1 MTKTLVKGS
10 WYTVTTASGCTITDA
25 NGTTLGTA
33 EAGKQFAFQATT
45 ELITFSDPAATVLA
59 NPKHAPVAAGN
70 SSGGNEEQITALSR
84 NVGVLSERVRAQA
97 TALAIFGPLEG
108 MMEKYL
114 NVYYVET
121 TLSLDVTSPTY
132 FSHVLLRGVNETVEG
147 TPFLE
152 VTDSDG
158 NATRYCGSRIAQ
170 EGTNLELF
178 WDDLVPVAN
187 GYKLKITVEKA
198 GKPVEFSVSVAL
210 NAGSYPVWEIGYY
223 TFALMSGEYRPTT
236 TNKALSAVM
245 SFFYETKAADP
256 TLYPVAPTLVNESLA
271 PTSTGTASLAIGLE
285 AKASGACSVTLGSGA
300 QADSD
305 YGVALGVYSN
315 AKGYQGSSALGEE
328 AVAGDLATAVGFRAD
343 ASAQFSLAVGYNS
356 KASGGYSVVVGSSA
370 KASGASSVAVGPS
383 SEVSGESSVAV
394 GGSSSASATES
405 TALGFNAAAVGES
418 AVALG
423 ANTSANTLAV
433 ALGADAIAAP
443 GGVAIGPNAQTQGA
457 GMNFACGDTSGF
469 NMDLAEGEIAFCVVY
484 QPSAYVGTFML
495 RIVPAFS
502 DASEALFDGKP
513 GIMVANTVINDVGT
527 VIENMIRGVTFE
539 ELFPRDLLAS
549 TEATPAAMSLEDEPA
564 PLNPVQQFMQMVA
577 TIQARKQAAA
587 DS

>member
-1 MTKTLVKGS
+1 MTKILVKGDV
-10 WYTVTTASGCTITDA
+10 YTVATKTECTVTSA
-25 NGTTLGTA
+25 NGTPLGKATA
-33 EAGKQFAFQATT
+33 GNPLSFTATT
-45 ELITFSDPAATVLA
+45 DSVELSDPDAEFAHV
-59 NPKHAPVAAGN
+59 NPKCAPVASGN

-97 TALAIFGPLEG
+97 TALNIFGALEG
-108 MMEKYL
+108 MMTKYQ

-132 FSHVLLRGVNETVEG
+132 FSQVLLRGVDETVEG
-147 TPFLE
+147 TPFVE
-152 VTDSDG
+152 VTDLDG
-158 NATRYCGSRIAQ
+158 NATRYRGSRIVQ
-170 EGTNLELF
+170 SGTHLELF

-198 GKPVEFSVSVAL
+198 GKPVEFSVSVAI
-210 NAGSYPVWEIGYY
+210 NAGSYPVWELGYY
-223 TFALMSGEYRPTT
+223 TFDLMSGKYSPTT
-236 TNKALSAVM
+236 TTKALSAVM

-256 TLYPVAPTLVNESLA
+256 TLYPVAPTMKEGIIA
-271 PTSTGTASLAIGLE
+271 PYADSDDAVAIGSGAWASPYGVSIGANSRGDIRDSVAIGIDSSAGWGSTVLGSCAKADENGAVAVGYGAQASEIDSVTVGYE
-285 AKASGACSVTLGSGA
+285 AKAT
-300 QADSD
+300 AD
-305 YGVALGVYSN
+305 YAMALGPN
-315 AKGYQGSSALGEE
+315 AT
-328 AVAGDLATAVGFRAD
+328 V
-343 ASAQFSLAVGYNS
+343 
-356 KASGGYSVVVGSSA
+356 
-370 KASGASSVAVGPS
+370 SGASSVAVGS
-383 SEVSGESSVAV
+383 SVEASGESSVAV
-394 GGSSSASATES
+394 GGSSSASAAES

-423 ANTSANTLAV
+423 ADASANTLAV
-433 ALGADAIAAP
+433 ALGAGAIAAP
-443 GGVAIGPNAQTQGA
+443 GGVAIGPYAQTLGA
-457 GMNFACGDTSGF
+457 GMIFTYG
-469 NMDLAEGEIAFCVVY
+469 NMSDFDQSALEGEIVFCGEY
-484 QPSAYVGTFML
+484 QPSAYEGIFLL

-502 DASEALFDGKP
+502 EASVALFDGKP

-527 VIENMIRGVTFE
+527 VIENMVRGATFE